1 MKRCYYYQRPN
12 RPVTVFKH
20 FSEIGELIKPVMSI
34 KETYSLWKS
43 LKSDICIIQRYI
55 YPPFNSPI
63 RARVEFIVPDL
74 IYTKKYTK
82 NPVCFSELSNTQD
95 KEKIFLALGEFGEE
109 VKTVEETLQVQMQT
123 LKKIIETEHNR
134 NQVICFIAAD
144 FVQDYEM
151 NWFFIS
157 LISYKFE
164 TVLPKITMHN
174 RKTRVL
180 SKFNRSEAAL
190 KGKQKYSLSVNSS
203 MLFKEKLTMEALK
216 DLSME

>member
-1 MKRCYYYQRPN
+1 M
-12 RPVTVFKH
+12 TVFKH
-20 FSEIGELIKPVMSI
+20 FSDTGELIKPVMSI

-43 LKSDICIIQRYI
+43 LKSDICLIQRYI

-82 NPVCFSELSNTQD
+82 NPVCLTDPSKTQD
-95 KEKIFLALGEFGEE
+95 TKKKFLALGEFGEE
-109 VKTVEETLQVQMQT
+109 TKIVEENLQVQMQT
-123 LKKIIETEHNR
+123 LKKIIEAEDNK

-180 SKFNRSEAAL
+180 SKCNRSEAAL
-190 KGKQKYSLSVNSS
+190 KEQKKCSLSVNSS
-203 MLFKEKLTMEALK
+203 LVFKEMLTKEALR